1 MGSSV
6 VVDTASFEDE
16 VIRKSFDQPVL
27 VDFFAQWCGP
37 CKLLKPMLEKLA
49 KEYEFTLAQVDID
62 QNPDLANVHKVE
74 GVPDVRVVV
83 NGQIMP
89 GFVGVLPEEQIR
101 QLLAQLNLSSTLET
115 GLAEL
120 HAAQA
125 AEHWPEVDRLVT
137 ELMEQ
142 YPEDGRVL
150 MAVARGLL
158 RHQRPDDAEQFL
170 AAVPEHNKDVYRQ
183 AQALR
188 SLLEIQPLPASNRT
202 DQDAVYMQAVQQA
215 LANHPEP
222 ALDTLLSMVQGDR
235 TFRNDAARKT
245 LILIFDLLGDAHPLT
260 QTYRRKLMSAL
271 Y

>member
-6 VVDTASFEDE
+6 IVDMASFEDE

-37 CKLLKPMLEKLA
+37 CKMLKPMLEKLA
-49 KEYEFTLAQVDID
+49 QEYEFTLAKVDID
-62 QNPDLANVHKVE
+62 QNPDLANIHKVE

-83 NGQIMP
+83 NGQMMP

-101 QLLAQLNLSSTLET
+101 QLLAQLNLSSTLEA

-120 HAAQA
+120 QAAQA
-125 AEHWPEVDRLVT
+125 AEHWAEVDRLVAK
-137 ELMEQ
+137 LMEH
-142 YPEDGRVL
+142 YPQDGRVL
-150 MAVARGLL
+150 MAVAQGLL
-158 RHQRPDDAEQFL
+158 RHQRPEDAAQFL
-170 AAVPEHNKDVYRQ
+170 AAVPEHDKDVYRQ

-188 SLLEIQPLPASNRT
+188 SLLEIQPLPAGDTT
-202 DQDAVYMQAVQQA
+202 DQDAVYMQAVRQA
-215 LANHPEP
+215 IANQPEP
-222 ALDTLLSMVQGDR
+222 AMDTLLSLVQGDR

-260 QTYRRKLMSAL
+260 HTYRRKLMSAL